1 MGRASGERRGSA
13 GKGGGPRH
21 SHMGMHK
28 GVCGLVRRY
37 TIVRVCVFMW
47 WLKNNCGR
55 QEMPSG
61 SEMACTSQK

>member
-1 MGRASGERRGSA
+1 
-13 GKGGGPRH
+13 
-21 SHMGMHK
+21 MGMHK